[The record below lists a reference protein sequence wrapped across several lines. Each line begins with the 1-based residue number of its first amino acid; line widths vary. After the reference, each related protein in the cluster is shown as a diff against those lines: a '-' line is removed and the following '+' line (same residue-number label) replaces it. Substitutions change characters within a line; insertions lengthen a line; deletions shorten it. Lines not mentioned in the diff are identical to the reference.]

1 MPTTQIKQNQFKKS
15 VAPGALMSSDAS
27 NFFTITEPTT
37 GADHLWFYDHSA
49 TALVPLI
56 VGSNLSI
63 SGTTLNASAGAG
75 GYAEIQEEGTPLTAR
90 TKFNFIGAGFT
101 AADDI
106 PNTRTNITLDA
117 TLNALAA
124 YNTNGILTQ
133 TSADTFVGRTL
144 TGTTNRLTIT
154 NGDGVSGNPTADIST
169 AYVGQATITTLGTIT
184 TGVWNGT
191 TIAVAN
197 GGTGLTTGTS
207 GGILGFTAAGTIA
220 SSTLLTA
227 NAIVLG
233 GGAGVLPSTPLALGT
248 TTQVLHGNAA
258 GAPTWG
264 AVSMTAD
271 VSGTLPVTN
280 GGTGATTITGLL
292 QGNGTSPI
300 TGITNSS
307 TVGQILRVTG
317 ASTYGWGALDLTDT
331 DALSGDL
338 PFASLAQGSA
348 LSVLGVTGNATADF
362 ASIPASSDN
371 QVLRRSGT
379 ALTFGAISLGS
390 ASAVSGI
397 LAIANGGTGSG
408 TQNFVD
414 LTTGQTIA
422 GAKVFSSNITING
435 TPSANTDAATV
446 GWVLNN
452 VAGLKS
458 GSVRG
463 ATTAA
468 LAITARTATTLTIG
482 GTALTVD
489 GVTYANAET
498 ILVKDSTTGTGAGT
512 WDNGAYSVSGV
523 GSSIVLTR
531 VAWMD
536 TAGEVDGVYVLIQDG
551 TANVGTLWFTVSE
564 VTTLGTDAIS
574 FTQIATAGTI
584 GGTAAANKVAYGSG
598 VNTLTSTTNFHFDGT
613 ALAIGTATVPASTI
627 LTTQGSGTSDTTFG
641 YRHNNS
647 AATQVFR
654 VADDGT
660 TRIGATNPLVVLN
673 NSIFNLGDD
682 ITMAGATSV
691 IIASG
696 GTVAPQG
703 NLIVSASRNVTSGAS
718 LNLSITGS
726 FNPTSGTGT
735 NTQLSINTTVN
746 QTGGANGIV
755 RGAHIIPTLTA
766 VADYRAL
773 EITTSASHY
782 AMWTTAGKVR
792 HDLGSDANFDTYYR
806 GSGGEM
812 IRLANGTTGQVLT
825 ATTSSAPTWGA
836 STAMVTTVCYVDGT
850 GTATYDLD
858 AGVVARDVDG
868 TGFVFTIPT
877 NLDLVEISRN
887 GVVLS
892 RSGTVSRDYT
902 LTSATGVLVLATVLA
917 TDETLRIVRRV

>member
-627 LTTQGSGTSDTTFG
+627 LTTQGSGTTSATFG

-654 VADDGT
+654 VADNGT
-660 TRIGATNPLVVLN
+660 VVIGASTPLTITSTGLSRSFAAIGIDPGPGANVNLLAGNGGVVALGGGYTYGGANQNNTTLGGNFTDVAAFTFTGLLVNPL
-673 NSIFNLGDD
+673 
-682 ITMAGATSV
+682 
-691 IIASG
+691 
-696 GTVAPQG
+696 
-703 NLIVSASRNVTSGAS
+703 IV
-718 LNLSITGS
+718 
-726 FNPTSGTGT
+726 
-735 NTQLSINTTVN
+735 
-746 QTGGANGIV
+746 QTGGGTGIT
-755 RGAHIIPTLTA
+755 RSIYLAPTFTN
-766 VADYRAL
+766 VADHRAL
-773 EITTSASHY
+773 EITVPAAQY